1 MTKNLFLIL
10 LLAVQTAFAQI
21 LSYDNS
27 FASNGKYTIT
37 GSNNYYWNRIVQNS
51 DNSIYFTYA
60 KDNPSLGSP
69 ECVVSKLNANGT
81 VDTSFGNNGE
91 TIINNYFSGV
101 QSELKKQTDG
111 KILVMCFY
119 TNGSA
124 IVRLL
129 PNGLPDTTF
138 GINGI
143 AKIDNIGTDFNSVG
157 YGFYLQND
165 KIIVYGQAT
174 SDPGPYIH
182 YKSIYR
188 LNSNG
193 SVDTTFGNNGS
204 FNTPGNFIF
213 LDSQSNII
221 SFISNHNNT
230 NTYTYGALEKYNNN
244 GQPFISFGNNGVLA
258 FTSNPGGVDS
268 AFMDSNNN
276 IVCSNINNEI
286 FRIKPNGDHD
296 NTFVFD
302 NNSFPFNPMT
312 LSSIITEKNGN
323 YYISGLTGSMGE
335 TFFISKITSTGAID
349 STFNHYSETTGTP
362 DFIGEMIINN
372 NSIITTK
379 GVNKILKFMLNN
391 LTLSVSNETKTNISS
406 IEFEN
411 PIKQN
416 LVFSTK
422 EKVIKIEI
430 YSIDGK
436 LLKTVQENN
445 SNVSELLK
453 GIYIAKITLENGKSI
468 TKKIIKN

>member
-1 MTKNLFLIL
+1 MIKNLFLVL
-10 LLAVQTAFAQI
+10 LFAVQTTFAQI

-27 FASNGKYTIT
+27 FASNGKYNFT
-37 GSNNYYWNRIVQNS
+37 GANYYETRILQNS
-51 DNSIYFTYA
+51 DNSIYFTYS
-60 KDNPSLGSP
+60 KDNPSLTSP
-69 ECVVSKLNANGT
+69 ECVVSKLTANGT

-91 TIINNYFSGV
+91 TVINNYFSAI
-101 QSELKKQTDG
+101 QSELKKQADG

-119 TNGSA
+119 ANGSA

-129 PNGLPDTTF
+129 PNGLPDPTF

-193 SVDTTFGNNGS
+193 SIDTSFGNNGS

-213 LDSQSNII
+213 LDNQSNII

-230 NTYTYGALEKYNNN
+230 NSYTYGALEKYDNN
-244 GQPFISFGNNGVLA
+244 GQPLTSFGNNGILA
-258 FTSNPGGVDS
+258 FTSNPGGIGS

-302 NNSFPFNPMT
+302 SNTFPFNVMA

-323 YYISGLTGSMGE
+323 YYISGLTGSTGE
-335 TFFISKITSTGAID
+335 TFFISKITSTGAVDPI
-349 STFNHYSETTGTP
+349 FNHYFETTGTP
-362 DFIGEMIINN
+362 DFIGEMVIND

-379 GVNKILKFMLNN
+379 GANKILKFKLNTS
-391 LTLSVSNETKTNISS
+391 TLSVSNDTKTNIPS
-406 IEFEN
+406 ISFEN
-411 PIKQN
+411 PVRQN
-416 LVFSTK
+416 LVFSTN
-422 EKVIKIEI
+422 EKVSKIEI
-430 YSIDGK
+430 YSTDGK
-436 LLKTVQENN
+436 IVRTLKNN
-445 SNVSELLK
+445 NTNLSELLK
-453 GIYIAKITLENGKSI
+453 GTYIAKVTFENEKTVI
-468 TKKIIKN
+468 KKLIKN

>member
-1 MTKNLFLIL
+1 MKKKL
-10 LLAVQTAFAQI
+10 LLALLLAAQTTFGQI
-21 LSYDNS
+21 LSYDSS
-27 FASNGKYTIT
+27 FASNGKYTVT
-37 GSNNYYWNRIVQNS
+37 GSNNYYWNRITQNS

-60 KDNPSLGSP
+60 KDNPSLGSA
-69 ECVVSKLNANGT
+69 ECVISKLNANGT
-81 VDTSFGNNGE
+81 ADTSFGNNGE

-101 QSELKKQTDG
+101 QSELKKQPDG

-119 TNGSA
+119 TNESA

-129 PNGLPDTTF
+129 PNGLLDTTF
-138 GINGI
+138 GTNGI
-143 AKIDNIGTDFNSVG
+143 AKIDNIGTDSDSVG

-193 SVDTTFGNNGS
+193 SIDTTFGNNGS

-213 LDSQSNII
+213 LDNQSNIL
-221 SFISNHNNT
+221 SFISNQNNT
-230 NTYTYGALEKYNNN
+230 NIYTSGALEKYNNN
-244 GQPFISFGNNGVLA
+244 GLPFTSFGNNGVLA
-258 FTSNPGGVDS
+258 FTSNPGAVGS

-286 FRIKPNGDHD
+286 FRIKPNGDYD
-296 NTFVFD
+296 NTFMFD
-302 NNSFPFNPMT
+302 SNYFPFNVIA
-312 LSSIITEKNGN
+312 LAAITEKNGN

-349 STFNHYSETTGTP
+349 PIFNYYSETTGTL
-362 DFIGEMIINN
+362 DFIGDMIIND

-379 GVNKILKFMLNN
+379 GVSKIFKFILNN
-391 LTLSVSNETKTNISS
+391 STLSVSNDEKTNISS
-406 IEFEN
+406 VDFEN

-416 LVFSTK
+416 LVYKSK
-422 EKVIKIEI
+422 EKINKIEI
-430 YSIDGK
+430 YSLEGK
-436 LLKTVQENN
+436 ILKTLKNN
-445 SNVSELLK
+445 DTSVSELLK
-453 GIYIAKITLENGKSI
+453 GVYIAKITFENGKFI
-468 TKKIIKN
+468 TKKLIKN

>member
-1 MTKNLFLIL
+1 MTKNLFLVL

-27 FASNGKYTIT
+27 FASNGKYTFT
-37 GSNNYYWNRIVQNS
+37 GANYYETRIVQNS

-60 KDNPSLGSP
+60 KNNPSLGSP
-69 ECVVSKLNANGT
+69 ECAVSKLNANGT
-81 VDTSFGNNGE
+81 VDISFGNNGE
-91 TIINNYFSGV
+91 TIINNYFSAV

-129 PNGLPDTTF
+129 PNGLLDTTF

-143 AKIDNIGTDFNSVG
+143 VKIDNIGTDSNSIE

-193 SVDTTFGNNGS
+193 SIDTTFGNNGS
-204 FNTPGNFIF
+204 FNTSGNFIF
-213 LDSQSNII
+213 LDNQSNII

-230 NTYTYGALEKYNNN
+230 NAYTYGALEKYNNN
-244 GQPFISFGNNGVLA
+244 GQPLTSFGNNGVLA
-258 FTSNPGGVDS
+258 FTSNPGDVGS

-302 NNSFPFNPMT
+302 NSSFPFNPMT

-349 STFNHYSETTGTP
+349 PIFNHYFETTGTP
-362 DFIGEMIINN
+362 DFIGEMIITD

-379 GVNKILKFMLNN
+379 GVNKILKFLLNTS
-391 LTLSVSNETKTNISS
+391 TLSASNKAKTNISS
-406 IEFEN
+406 IVFEN
-411 PIKQN
+411 PVKQN
-416 LVFSTK
+416 LIFSTN
-422 EKVIKIEI
+422 EKVSKIEI
-430 YSIDGK
+430 YSTDGK
-436 LLKTVQENN
+436 IVRALKDNN
-445 SNVSELLK
+445 TNLSDLLK
-453 GIYIAKITLENGKSI
+453 GTYIVKTSFENGRI
-468 TKKIIKN
+468 IVKKLIKN

>member
-1 MTKNLFLIL
+1 MTKKLFLVL
-10 LLAVQTAFAQI
+10 LLAAQAAFGQI

-27 FASNGKYTIT
+27 FASNGKYTLT
-37 GSNNYYWNRIVQNS
+37 SANYYETRIVQNS

-60 KDNPSLGSP
+60 KDNPSLAGP
-69 ECVVSKLNANGT
+69 ECAISKLNANGT

-91 TIINNYFSGV
+91 TIISNYFSAV

-129 PNGLPDTTF
+129 PNGLLDTTF

-143 AKIDNIGTDFNSVG
+143 AKIENIGTDFNSVG

-193 SVDTTFGNNGS
+193 SIDTTFGNNGS

-213 LDSQSNII
+213 LDNQSNII

-230 NTYTYGALEKYNNN
+230 NAYTYGALEKYDNN
-244 GQPFISFGNNGVLA
+244 GQALTSFGNNGILA
-258 FTSNPGGVDS
+258 FTSDPGGAGS

-302 NNSFPFNPMT
+302 SNSFPFNVMA

-335 TFFISKITSTGAID
+335 TFFISKITSTGAVDPI
-349 STFNHYSETTGTP
+349 FNYYSETTGTP
-362 DFIGEMIINN
+362 NFIGEMIIND

-379 GVNKILKFMLNN
+379 GANNILKFTLNTS
-391 LTLSVSNETKTNISS
+391 TLSVSNHTKTNISS
-406 IEFEN
+406 ISFEN
-411 PIKQN
+411 PVKQN

-422 EKVIKIEI
+422 EKVSKIEI
-430 YSIDGK
+430 YSINGK
-436 LLKTVQENN
+436 IVKILKDNN
-445 SNVSELLK
+445 TNLSELLK
-453 GIYIAKITLENGKSI
+453 GTYLAKITFENGTTT
-468 TKKIIKN
+468 TKKLIKN